1 MKTTITTILLFICLI
16 GKSQTSDIMYVPDQ
30 KTLVVTYN
38 SNYSPIGFYLGGYY
52 MTTFPQPFIYTTP
65 ISIINR
71 VGISFSN
78 GQVGV
83 MVGVQVKS
91 YVDSLDLGPDIWFK
105 VYPIRLLTKTKRGP
119 DITIGINCGNKISY
133 GVGLSIPL
141 GIYR

>member
-16 GKSQTSDIMYVPDQ
+16 GKTQTSDIMYVPDQ

>member
-16 GKSQTSDIMYVPDQ
+16 GKSQTSDIMYVLDQ

-83 MVGVQVKS
+83 MVGAQVKS

-105 VYPIRLLTKTKRGP
+105 VYPLRLLTKTKRGP

-133 GVGLSIPL
+133 GIGLSIPL

>member
-1 MKTTITTILLFICLI
+1 
-16 GKSQTSDIMYVPDQ
+16 
-30 KTLVVTYN
+30 
-38 SNYSPIGFYLGGYY
+38 

>member
-1 MKTTITTILLFICLI
+1 
-16 GKSQTSDIMYVPDQ
+16 
-30 KTLVVTYN
+30 
-38 SNYSPIGFYLGGYY
+38 

-105 VYPIRLLTKTKRGP
+105 VYPIRLLTKTKIGP

>member
-1 MKTTITTILLFICLI
+1 MKTTITTILLFICFF

>member
-83 MVGVQVKS
+83 MVGAQVKS

-105 VYPIRLLTKTKRGP
+105 VYPLRLLTKTKRGP

-133 GVGLSIPL
+133 GIGLSIPL

>member
-71 VGISFSN
+71 VGISLTNHKIS
-78 GQVGV
+78 V
-83 MVGVQVKS
+83 MGGAFIKN
-91 YVDSLDLGPDIWFK
+91 YVDSISLTPDVWIKIYPLRIITNTTKGFDFTLGVNYMDG
-105 VYPIRLLTKTKRGP
+105 IR
-119 DITIGINCGNKISY
+119 Y
-133 GVGLSIPL
+133 GVGVSIP
-141 GIYR
+141 IR

>member
-16 GKSQTSDIMYVPDQ
+16 GKTQTSDIMYVPNQ

>member
-1 MKTTITTILLFICLI
+1 MKTTITTILLFICLF

-30 KTLVVTYN
+30 KTLVETYN

-65 ISIINR
+65 SSIINR

>member
-16 GKSQTSDIMYVPDQ
+16 GKTQTSDIMYVPDQ

-78 GQVGV
+78 GQVGL

-91 YVDSLDLGPDIWFK
+91 YVDSLVIGPDIWFK
-105 VYPIRLLTKTKRGP
+105 VYPLRLLTKTKRGP
-119 DITIGINCGNKISY
+119 DFTVAINCGDKVRY
-133 GVGLSIPL
+133 GIGLSIPL
-141 GIYR
+141 SIYR

>member
-16 GKSQTSDIMYVPDQ
+16 GKTQTSDIMYVPDQ

-83 MVGVQVKS
+83 MVGAQVKS

>member
-30 KTLVVTYN
+30 KTLVVTYT

-65 ISIINR
+65 ASIINR

-83 MVGVQVKS
+83 MVGAQVKS

-105 VYPIRLLTKTKRGP
+105 VYPLRLLTKTKRGP

-133 GVGLSIPL
+133 GIGLSIPL

>member
-83 MVGVQVKS
+83 MVGAQIKS
-91 YVDSLDLGPDIWFK
+91 YVDSLDLGPDIWS
-105 VYPIRLLTKTKRGP
+105 
-119 DITIGINCGNKISY
+119 KI
-133 GVGLSIPL
+133 
-141 GIYR
+141 

>member
-83 MVGVQVKS
+83 MVGAQIKS

>member
-16 GKSQTSDIMYVPDQ
+16 GKTQTSDIMYVPDQ

-105 VYPIRLLTKTKRGP
+105 VYPIRLLTKTKIGP

>member
-1 MKTTITTILLFICLI
+1 MKTTITIILLFICLI
-16 GKSQTSDIMYVPDQ
+16 GKTQTSDIMYVPDQ

>member
-1 MKTTITTILLFICLI
+1 MKTTITTILLFICLF